1 MTAEHPLL
9 FHDVHAGYGRRVVLH
24 GTTLAVPAG
33 STTVLLGSNGEGKT
47 TLLRVAL
54 GLVDARQGQ
63 VRVLGRDPA
72 RRSRAVRERVG
83 FVPATP
89 DVYGWMK
96 VPDLFRFLAAH
107 YPTWSKARAQGLVDA
122 LEVPTDVPFKHLSR
136 GQGMKAMLAAALAPD
151 PEVLLLDEPFA
162 GLDPLVREEVLRQV
176 ITAVGD
182 RPRTVLCVTHDLD
195 VAARLA
201 DRVALM
207 AGGRITKEG
216 PAAEFTAPRE
226 EAPTPASL
234 RDALAQAVGTPAVGV
249 EV

>member
-1 MTAEHPLL
+1 MSPDHPLA
-9 FHDVHAGYGRRVVLH
+9 FTDVHAGYGRREVLR
-24 GTTLAVPAG
+24 GVSLDVPEG
-33 STTVLLGSNGEGKT
+33 STTVLLGGNGEGKT
-47 TLLRVAL
+47 TLLRL
-54 GLVDARQGQ
+54 GLG
-63 VRVLGRDPA
+63 VLAA
-72 RRSRAVRERVG
+72 RRGSVRILGLDPVKKARAVRERVG

-107 YPTWSKARAQGLVDA
+107 YPTWSAARAAA
-122 LEVPTDVPFKHLSR
+122 LAKALDVPVDRAFKHLSR

-195 VAARLA
+195 VAARIA
-201 DRVALM
+201 DRIALM
-207 AGGRITKEG
+207 AGGRIVREG
-216 PAAEFTAPRE
+216 PAAEFTASRE
-226 EAPTPASL
+226 EAPTPAAL
-234 RDALAQAVGTPAVGV
+234 RDALAQAVAV

>member
-1 MTAEHPLL
+1 MSSANPLSFVDL
-9 FHDVHAGYGRRVVLH
+9 HAGYGRRAVLH
-24 GTTLAVPAG
+24 GVTLEVPAG

-47 TLLRVAL
+47 TLLRAAL
-54 GLVDARQGQ
+54 GLVDARRGR
-63 VRVLGRDPA
+63 VRVLGLDPA

-89 DVYGWMK
+89 DVYAWMR

-107 YPTWSKARAQGLVDA
+107 YPTWSPARADA
-122 LEVPTDVPFKHLSR
+122 LVRALDVPTDRPFRHLSR

-176 ITAVGD
+176 ISAVGD

-195 VAARLA
+195 VAARIA

-216 PAAEFTAPRE
+216 PAVEFTAARE

-234 RDALAQAVGTPAVGV
+234 RDALAQAVATGV
-249 EV
+249 